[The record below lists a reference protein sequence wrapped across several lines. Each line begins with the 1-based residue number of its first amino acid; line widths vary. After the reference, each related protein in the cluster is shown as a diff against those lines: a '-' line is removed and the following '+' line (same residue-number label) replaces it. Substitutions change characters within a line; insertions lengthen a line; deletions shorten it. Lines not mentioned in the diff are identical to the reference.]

1 MADYRH
7 ELLRFPKLTPYTS
20 ADGLYI
26 ALPYGKRV
34 YAWFTYCKSKN
45 ICFIVDGH
53 TIYPVHAA
61 FASRLA
67 LGTVISGI
75 VLNRVFVAELLLMNA
90 GITVLDKDLT
100 QLNALLSTEL
110 DSPIY
115 ISTQMKFQMPSHGL
129 MRMFNAPYKIH
140 HVKCGSVLL
149 EEKYAV
155 FTVTALPTSD
165 MYVLSDSGGN
175 ACIDSYERSVFMNK
189 LFRCIPENN
198 DIDAGEDSDIESSE
212 LGPPLKMECRWHSIH
227 HSWIPIECYI
237 KR

>member
-1 MADYRH
+1 MTDYRH

-26 ALPYGKRV
+26 AVPYGKRV

-53 TIYPVHAA
+53 MIHPVHAA
-61 FASRLA
+61 FASKLA
-67 LGTVISGI
+67 LGTVISGF
-75 VLNRVFVAELLLMNA
+75 VSNRVFIAESLLINA
-90 GITVLDKDLT
+90 GIAVVDPELT
-100 QLNALLSTEL
+100 QLDALMSTDL

-115 ISTQMKFQMPSHGL
+115 VPTQMKFQMPSRGL
-129 MRMFNAPYKIH
+129 LRVFDAPYKIH

-175 ACIDSYERSVFMNK
+175 ACIESYERSVFMNK
-189 LFRCIPENN
+189 LFRYIPENI
-198 DIDAGEDSDIESSE
+198 DIDAAEDSDSESSE
-212 LGPPLKMECRWHSIH
+212 LGPPLKMECRWHSTH